1 MDIIKPPK
9 KSMYKNKAWI
19 SAMIVALIILLSY
32 ANSSFNQVTLIKKD
46 LLLSQVQTGE
56 LAISVAGYGKLVS
69 DKQQIITALSRST
82 VREILLKPGALV
94 SKDSVI
100 VKLANPELAIH
111 VEDAR
116 QQLAQ
121 LNANLR
127 QLKVNQKR
135 ELLTEQATL
144 EQLSAQYESAK
155 LKRQA
160 EQKLIKSGIIS
171 EIAFKQS
178 QLNETQLNKR
188 INILSK
194 RLDQLSLVHQ
204 EAVNIQLER
213 IKQQQGQLSIALN
226 YLDKLNVT
234 AGLDGVLQ
242 RLSVNLGQSLSPGQE
257 IALIGSINDIIA
269 EIKIPQNQAPKVKV
283 GQQVTIDTRQ
293 DVIRGIV
300 SRIDPIVE
308 QNTVKVDVSLPV
320 ILPSNT
326 RPEQNIDAQ
335 IVTQIIKNATFIE
348 RPANLPSHTTQ
359 FIYQVNDQGNLANRV
374 QVSFG
379 EKTNQYIEITSKV
392 NKDQWFIISDLSNYQ
407 TKHIKLN

>member
-1 MDIIKPPK
+1 
-9 KSMYKNKAWI
+9 MYKNKAWI